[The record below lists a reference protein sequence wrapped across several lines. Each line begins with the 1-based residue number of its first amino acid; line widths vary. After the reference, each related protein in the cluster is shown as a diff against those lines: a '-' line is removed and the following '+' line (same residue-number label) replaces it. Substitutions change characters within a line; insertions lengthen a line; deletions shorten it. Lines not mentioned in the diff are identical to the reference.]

1 MNKSDI
7 IKEVAERTGVPIS
20 EAKKV
25 VEATLDV
32 ISEHLQAGEDVK
44 LVGFGTFGTRKR
56 ASRTGVNPRT
66 GQRIRIQSRTVPVFS
81 PGSQLKAVASAG
93 DSDETDDPGEFVTR
107 GKK

>member
-20 EAKKV
+20 EAKKI

-44 LVGFGTFGTRKR
+44 LVGFGTFGIRKR
-56 ASRTGVNPRT
+56 AARTGVNPRT
-66 GQRIRIQSRTVPVFS
+66 GHRIVIRSKTVPVFS
-81 PGSQLKAVASAG
+81 PGSQLRAVASAA
-93 DSDETDDPGEFVTR
+93 DPDETDDPGEFITR

>member
-1 MNKSDI
+1 VNKSNI

-20 EAKKV
+20 EAKKI

-32 ISEHLQAGEDVK
+32 ISEHLKAGEDVR
-44 LVGFGTFGTRKR
+44 LAGFGTFGIRKR
-56 ASRTGVNPRT
+56 RARAGFNPRT
-66 GQRIRIQSRTVPVFS
+66 RQRIEIGAKTVAVFS

-93 DSDETDDPGEFVTR
+93 DQGETDDPGEFITK